1 MKRPKSEKPRK
12 QRKFLYVAPL
22 HLRRKILAS
31 HLSKELREKF
41 KRRSLPLRKGDEI
54 QVMRGKFKGKT
65 GKIARMNYKKYRVYV
80 EGITRKRTVGT
91 EAQVS
96 LHPSKLKII
105 NLNLDDK
112 KRQKILERKGVKLE
126 PSDQKVITPT

>member
-1 MKRPKSEKPRK
+1 MQPKSAKPRK
-12 QRKFLYVAPL
+12 QRKFLYTAPL
-22 HLRRKILAS
+22 HLRRKILSS

-41 KRRSLPLRKGDEI
+41 KRRALQLRKGDDV

-65 GKIARMNYKKYRVYV
+65 GKVARVNYKKYRAYV

-112 KRQKILERKGVKLE
+112 RRQKIIERKGVK
-126 PSDQKVITPT
+126 ITPEAPEEKVV

>member
-1 MKRPKSEKPRK
+1 MRQPKSAKPRK
-12 QRKFLYVAPL
+12 QRKFLYTAPL
-22 HLRRKILAS
+22 HLRRKFLS
-31 HLSKELREKF
+31 THLSKELREKY
-41 KRRSLPLRKGDEI
+41 KRRALPLRKGDEV

-65 GKIARMNYKKYRVYV
+65 GKVARVNYKKYRVYV

-112 KRQKILERKGVKLE
+112 MRQKILERKGIK
-126 PSDQKVITPT
+126 ITAPQTSTENP